1 MLAQRNALE
10 RQICY
15 KLVTIVPI
23 DLALSRFRIAWRRS
37 RKVSASER
45 GTEMS
50 ETNETAADAADETPA
65 MSNRAAD
72 RWVGRIV
79 GAYREGT
86 QGVPIAETA
95 AEDGHVDA
103 QRGIVADGLAALAA
117 GDRADAMAR
126 AAELTAGTL
135 DKLEVWAGDPTAVA
149 RRRALAE
156 HRLREEVRTMA
167 TRRMLAAGTV
177 LAAELEAVTIR
188 EGGKRDAARIRAE
201 RTAENKRD
209 AARLPAVSA
218 VETARTP
225 RRRPVAAAKSPA
237 AVLAGTLAA
246 GLVGA
251 D

>member
-1 MLAQRNALE
+1 
-10 RQICY
+10 
-15 KLVTIVPI
+15 
-23 DLALSRFRIAWRRS
+23 
-37 RKVSASER
+37 
-45 GTEMS
+45 MS
-50 ETNETAADAADETPA
+50 EETTQETGSADAPM

-86 QGVPIAETA
+86 EGTPYAETA

-117 GDRADAMAR
+117 GDRADAMTR
-126 AAELTAGTL
+126 AADLTAGTL
-135 DKLEVWAGDPTAVA
+135 DALEVWAGDPTAVA

-177 LAAELEAVTIR
+177 LAAELDAVTIR
-188 EGGKRDAARIRAE
+188 EDGKRDAARIRAE
-201 RTAENKRD
+201 RTAESKRD
-209 AARLPAVSA
+209 AAMLSAVVA

-225 RRRPVAAAKSPA
+225 RKRPVAAAKSPA
-237 AVLAGTLAA
+237 AILAGTLAA
-246 GLVGA
+246 GLIGT